1 MIKMKNK
8 LIILCGIENQRG
20 SNMEAKKLLN
30 LKIDNNLSKYDN
42 RNN

>member
-8 LIILCGIENQRG
+8 LIISCETENQRG